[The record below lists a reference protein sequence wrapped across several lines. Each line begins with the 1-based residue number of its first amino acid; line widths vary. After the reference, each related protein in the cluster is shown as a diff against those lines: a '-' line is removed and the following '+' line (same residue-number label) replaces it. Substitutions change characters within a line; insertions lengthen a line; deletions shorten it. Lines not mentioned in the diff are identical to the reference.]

1 VTSLDFTLTNLV
13 RILTDAGFQIVASG
27 DDASPEMTAAL
38 AFCGHPCSTRFFARV
53 EGQGDLLGFS
63 TSIMETVWASF
74 ERGLMDFRGWCD
86 GEKVFV
92 VVTEL
97 EPKA

>member
-1 VTSLDFTLTNLV
+1 MTRLDFTLSNLV
-13 RILTDAGFQIVASG
+13 RVLTDAGFQVVTSG

-38 AFCGHPCSTRFFARV
+38 AFCGYPSVLRFFARV

-63 TSIMETVWASF
+63 TSIVEAVWTSF